1 MIVFEIYDL
10 MFFSYVFVSV
20 SCVLNFQNF
29 KLKTFFNI
37 SISII
42 YVHFQFLFD
51 SDEDEHI
58 MIDE

>member
-10 MFFSYVFVSV
+10 MFFSYAFVSV
-20 SCVLNFQNF
+20 SCVLNFQI

-37 SISII
+37 SIQY

-51 SDEDEHI
+51 SDEYIMMDE
-58 MIDE
+58 

>member
-10 MFFSYVFVSV
+10 MFFSYAFVSV
-20 SCVLNFQNF
+20 SCVLNFQI

-37 SISII
+37 SISIVYI
-42 YVHFQFLFD
+42 NFQFLFD

-58 MIDE
+58 MMDE